1 MALIDSKG
9 KIMKRRLCLITG
21 ASAGIGLA
29 FAHLYAER
37 GYDLVLTARRQ
48 NLLEKLAEDLKSEWG
63 ADSIIITADLSKE
76 GAVDNILETI
86 KATGRNIDVLIN
98 NAGYGLP
105 GTFDNTSWQDQKDF
119 LQTMLNVPAEFVHK
133 IIPQMKAQGFG
144 RIINVASLAGHIPG
158 SAGHTLYGAT
168 KSFLIKF
175 SQSLNAELDGS
186 GINVSALCPG
196 FTYSEFHDVNNT
208 RDLVSQMPKYM
219 WQSAQDVVR
228 EGFIAVENN
237 KAIAVTGK
245 VNKFIAALFKIMPD
259 ALAFYL
265 VKKRSKDFRKL

>member
-1 MALIDSKG
+1 
-9 KIMKRRLCLITG
+9 MKRRLCLITG